1 MFEHQLPELVKGF
14 LSMGS
19 NRHSG
24 RGWGFSSQRESM
36 GKASQVLARSWEL
49 GSFDGKCW
57 KDTVRALTT
66 SSAGTYGRI
75 NYLGGEDLRIVVLHG

>member
-1 MFEHQLPELVKGF
+1 
-14 LSMGS
+14 
-19 NRHSG
+19 
-24 RGWGFSSQRESM
+24 M